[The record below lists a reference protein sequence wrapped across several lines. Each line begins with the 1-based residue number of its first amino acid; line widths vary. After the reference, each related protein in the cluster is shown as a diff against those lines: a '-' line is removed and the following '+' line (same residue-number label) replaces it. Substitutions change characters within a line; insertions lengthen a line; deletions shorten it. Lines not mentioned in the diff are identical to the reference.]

1 MTNGEKKDMIVS
13 LLLPASMK
21 EQLEQYAQK
30 HDRSVSWVIRKAIE
44 FYLASPNPEADS
56 QKQS

>member
-1 MTNGEKKDMIVS
+1 MTNGEKKDTAIS

-21 EQLEQYAQK
+21 DGLEEFAKQ

-44 FYLASPNPEADS
+44 RYLACPDPIDSPT
-56 QKQS
+56 QK